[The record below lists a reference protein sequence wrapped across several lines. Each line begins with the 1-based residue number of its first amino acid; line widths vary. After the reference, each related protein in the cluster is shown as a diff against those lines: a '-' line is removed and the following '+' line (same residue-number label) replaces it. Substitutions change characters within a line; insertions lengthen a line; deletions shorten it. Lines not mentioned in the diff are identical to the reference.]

1 MLAQFADMYLAHME
15 KEETVIA
22 PMAKRILDAA
32 QIASIGAAM
41 RIRRGNCGMSPSQA
55 SLAALRL
62 DYSRAELSEQDAAP
76 DPISQFALWF
86 EQARQA
92 GIPEPNA
99 MSVATVAADGRPSS
113 RIVLIKQFDADGF
126 VWFTNYASR
135 KGHEL
140 EHNPYAALLFHWIE
154 LERQVRIE
162 GRVEKIAAAESD
174 AYFESR
180 PLPSRLG
187 AIASQQSAP
196 VASRELLEQRFEQVQ
211 QQYGEQPSRPAHW
224 GGYRLRPERVEFWQG
239 RQSRLHDR
247 ILYTQATQG
256 GWQRT
261 RLQP

>member
-1 MLAQFADMYLAHME
+1 M
-15 KEETVIA
+15 T
-22 PMAKRILDAA
+22 
-32 QIASIGAAM
+32 SI
-41 RIRRGNCGMSPSQA
+41 PT

-62 DYSRAELSEQDAAP
+62 DYSRAELSETDTAP

-86 EQARQA
+86 EQACKA

-99 MSVATVAADGRPSS
+99 MSVATATAAGRPSS

-135 KGHEL
+135 KGCEL

-162 GRVEKIAAAESD
+162 GRVEKIAAADSQS
-174 AYFESR
+174 YFDSR
-180 PLPSRLG
+180 PLASRLG
-187 AIASQQSAP
+187 AIASEQSAP
-196 VASRELLEQRFEQVQ
+196 VASRELLERRYAQVQ
-211 QQYGEQPSRPAHW
+211 QEYGEHPTRPPHW
-224 GGYRLRPERVEFWQG
+224 GGYRLLPDHIEFWQG

-247 ILYTQATQG
+247 ILYTPGSRQG
-256 GWQRT
+256 EWQRT